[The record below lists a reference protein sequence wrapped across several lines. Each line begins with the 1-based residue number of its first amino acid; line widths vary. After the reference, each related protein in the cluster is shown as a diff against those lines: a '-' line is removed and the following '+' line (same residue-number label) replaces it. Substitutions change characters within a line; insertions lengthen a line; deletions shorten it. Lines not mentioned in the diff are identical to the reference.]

1 MKIKQAKQSN
11 QHAVVI
17 GASMA
22 GLLAARVLSEHFEQV
37 TIIERDRLSEQVEP
51 RKGVPQGQHVH
62 ILLMKGE
69 TILRELFPALY
80 ETFAQ
85 DGAVPLTSADVQWY
99 DFGVWKA
106 PSPASIKAY
115 CGSRPFLEQYV
126 RRFLAARANV
136 RFIDGCEVN
145 RSYANEDHMRVM
157 GVSLVH
163 HSPERQEEGLAAAL
177 GVAGSGRESGAPQG
191 LTC

>member
-1 MKIKQAKQSN
+1 MKIKQANQST

-22 GLLAARVLSEHFEQV
+22 GLLAARVLSEHFDQV
-37 TIIERDRLSEQVEP
+37 TIIERDQLSEQVEP

-85 DGAVPLTSADVQWY
+85 DGAVPLTSAYVQWY

-106 PSPASIKAY
+106 PSPDSTKPY
-115 CGSRPFLEQYV
+115 YVTRPFPNHNLP
-126 RRFLAARANV
+126 RFLTP
-136 RFIDGCEVN
+136 I
-145 RSYANEDHMRVM
+145 
-157 GVSLVH
+157 
-163 HSPERQEEGLAAAL
+163 P
-177 GVAGSGRESGAPQG
+177 
-191 LTC
+191 

>member
-1 MKIKQAKQSN
+1 MKEIRQSN
-11 QHAVVI
+11 EHAVVI

-22 GLLAARVLSEHFEQV
+22 VLLAARVLSEDFDQV
-37 TIIERDRLSEQVEP
+37 TIIERDQLSEQVEP
-51 RKGVPQGQHVH
+51 RKGVPQGQHAH

-69 TILRELFPALY
+69 IILRELFPDLY
-80 ETFAQ
+80 ATFAQ
-85 DGAVPLTSADVQWY
+85 DGAVPLTSADVRWY

-106 PSPASIKAY
+106 PSPDPIKSY

-145 RSYANEDHMRVM
+145 RLYANEDHTRVM

-163 HSPERQEEGLAAAL
+163 HSPVRQEED
-177 GVAGSGRESGAPQG
+177 
-191 LTC
+191 